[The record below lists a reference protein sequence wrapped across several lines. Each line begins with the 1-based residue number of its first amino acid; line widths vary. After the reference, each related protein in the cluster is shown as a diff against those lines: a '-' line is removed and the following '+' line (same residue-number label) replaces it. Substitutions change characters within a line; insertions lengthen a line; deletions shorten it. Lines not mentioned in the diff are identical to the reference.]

1 MLESTFIHLPGIGAK
16 KERALWEQGIRTWD
30 DLERA
35 SFRQA
40 DLFRPREAG
49 SVPALLAESRAALAR
64 GDMDFFARRLP
75 GREHYRIAL
84 TLPGS
89 TAFLDV
95 ETTGLSIYYDYVT
108 IVGVGL
114 AGEYYCHVR
123 GGSKAALARLLS
135 GAACLVT
142 FNGSVFDTKFMER
155 EFPDVKLPEA
165 HVDLRFFGR
174 SVGLVGN
181 QKAIERSIRVDGRSH
196 VADVDGAMAPVLWYQ
211 YQMGDSAACKT
222 LIEYNHAD
230 IVGMQVILDE
240 AIRRKAAD
248 GVAHVLRTPPPR
260 FLAKPRRLAWAASR
274 KAEAG
279 HRIYVPPYRGAKGPR
294 TTYGQL
300 MQGVRE
306 RPLRVVGIDLTGS
319 EARASGWCLL
329 TDDYALTQRIGSD
342 LDLISETVCA
352 LPHVVSIDSPL
363 SLPYGRT
370 RTTDDDPAREEFGI
384 TRECERLLRARGV
397 HVYPTLILN
406 MQGLTARGIR
416 LATHFRKLGIP
427 VIESYPGAAQDI
439 LGIPRKKK
447 GLEHLTRALLDFG
460 VRGPISSDKL
470 SHDELDAVTSAL
482 VGLFFWTGKFEGLG
496 NDQEEYL
503 IVPDL
508 ARQPGD
514 WLDRRVVG
522 VSGETGAGKTTVAR
536 FLEGRGYAYGRFS
549 QVLEDELRKD
559 GRPVTGKALQ
569 DLGAQ
574 IHEDPGQRW
583 LCRRL
588 KERLPSEGKVV
599 IDGLRFP
606 EDHAFQVET
615 YGPAFV
621 HVHVTRDR
629 GRQDGPSPAKTSA
642 KGSGREQT
650 LRHPSERGVAML
662 GELAHVRVENDRA
675 KDDLHAE
682 VLERLLSLGVQDP
695 GGRVF
700 P

>member
-35 SFRQA
+35 SFHQP
-40 DLFRPREAG
+40 DLFRSREAG

-84 TLPGS
+84 TLPRS

-181 QKAIERSIRVDGRSH
+181 QKAIERSIRLEGRSH

-230 IVGMQVILDE
+230 IVGMQAILDE

-248 GVAHVLRTPPPR
+248 GVADLLRTPPPR

-300 MQGVRE
+300 MQGVRQ

-329 TDDYALTQRIGSD
+329 TDDYALTQRIGGD

-352 LPHVVSIDSPL
+352 RPHVVSIDSPL

-370 RTTDDDPAREEFGI
+370 RPTDDDPARKEFGI

-416 LATHFRKLGIP
+416 LATCFRKLGIP

-460 VRGPISSDKL
+460 VRGPIASDKL

-496 NDQEEYL
+496 NDEEEYL

-508 ARQPGD
+508 ARQPGGD

-522 VSGETGAGKTTVAR
+522 VSGETGAGKTTVAH
-536 FLEGRGYAYGRFS
+536 FLESRGYAYGRFS

-569 DLGAQ
+569 EFGAQ

-588 KERLPSEGKVV
+588 KDRLPSEGKVV

-606 EDHAFQVET
+606 EDHAFLVET

-621 HVHVTRDR
+621 HVHLTRDG
-629 GRQDGPSPAKTSA
+629 GRQDGPSPAKASA

-650 LRHPSERGVAML
+650 LRHPSERAVGML
-662 GELAHVRVENDRA
+662 GELAHVRVANDRT

-682 VLERLLSLGVQDP
+682 VLEHLCSPLESRTPRNES
-695 GGRVF
+695 
-700 P
+700 